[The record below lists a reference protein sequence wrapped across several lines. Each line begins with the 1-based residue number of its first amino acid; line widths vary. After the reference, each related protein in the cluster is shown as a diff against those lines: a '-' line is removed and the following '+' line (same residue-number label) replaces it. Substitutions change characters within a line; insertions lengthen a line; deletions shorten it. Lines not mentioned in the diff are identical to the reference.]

1 MRYSPRSSVT
11 ALRTFSISTGLDAS
25 TVTPGRT
32 APDVSVTTPV
42 MLAALVPCANTE
54 VGKIAS
60 NAAARR
66 PRRGRRY
73 MVTLLPS
80 AYSDDPM
87 NEDARGAHD
96 MLRIRRCQRDGG
108 RPRQCCEAERCTNS
122 GPWRPRPVRR
132 SDRQDGA
139 AATNKGALAHMSG
152 ST

>member
-54 VGKIAS
+54 VGKIVS

-66 PRRGRRY
+66 ARRGRRY
-73 MVTLLPS
+73 MDTLLRS
-80 AYSDDPM
+80 AYPDRPM
-87 NEDARGAHD
+87 NEEARGAHD
-96 MLRIRRCQRDGG
+96 MLRIRRVAFSLVD
-108 RPRQCCEAERCTNS
+108 
-122 GPWRPRPVRR
+122 
-132 SDRQDGA
+132 DGA
-139 AATNKGALAHMSG
+139 VLVG
-152 ST
+152 